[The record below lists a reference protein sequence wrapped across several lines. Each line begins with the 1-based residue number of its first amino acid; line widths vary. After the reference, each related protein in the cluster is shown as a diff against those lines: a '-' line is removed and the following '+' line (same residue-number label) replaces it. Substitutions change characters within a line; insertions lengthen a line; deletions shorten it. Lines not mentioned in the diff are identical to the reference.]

1 MIKSMTGFGKATK
14 TIGNKTFAVEVRSVN
29 SKQLDLNLRM
39 SSLYR
44 EKEIELRNFV
54 AEKLVRGKVDLSLSF
69 ESSGEEKTVQINQEL
84 AKIYFNDLLQLAK
97 EVGRENE
104 PLIPSLLRLPDI
116 MKSEKTELDE
126 NEWKEILALIDD
138 AIVQFNHFRNAEG
151 KTLENDF
158 TTRVNTILSLLK
170 AVEPF
175 EQERIS
181 TVKERIQKNLT
192 EIAAKENI
200 DQNRFEQELIY
211 YLEKFDVT
219 EEKLRL
225 KTHCD
230 YFLNTIKDEQDQG
243 RKLNFISQEMG
254 REINTLGSKANHSEI
269 QKLVVQMK
277 DELEKIKEQL
287 LNVL

>member
-1 MIKSMTGFGKATK
+1 MTGFGKATK
-14 TIGNKTFAVEVRSVN
+14 TITNKAFTVEIRSVN

-39 SSLYR
+39 PSMYR
-44 EKEIELRNFV
+44 EKEIELRNAV
-54 AEKLVRGKVDLSLSF
+54 AEKLVRGKTDLSIYF
-69 ESSGEEKTVQINQEL
+69 ESNGEEKSVQINQEL
-84 AKIYFNDLLQLAK
+84 AKIYFADLLQLAK
-97 EVGRENE
+97 SVGRENE
-104 PLIPSLLRLPDI
+104 PLIPSLLRMPDI
-116 MKSEKTELDE
+116 MKSEKNELDE

-138 AIVQFNHFRNAEG
+138 AIVQYNVFRSQEG
-151 KTLENDF
+151 KTLQAEF
-158 TTRVNTILSLLK
+158 TARVQSILSLLQQ
-170 AVEPF
+170 VDPF
-175 EQERIS
+175 EKERIE
-181 TVKERIQKNLT
+181 TIKERIQKNLAD
-192 EIAAKENI
+192 AAGKENI

-219 EEKLRL
+219 EEKVRL

-230 YFLNTIKDEQDQG
+230 YFLSTIKDEQDQG

>member
-14 TIGNKTFAVEVRSVN
+14 TITNKTFTVEIRSVN

-39 SSLYR
+39 PSMYR
-44 EKEIELRNFV
+44 EKEIELRNSV
-54 AEKLVRGKVDLSLSF
+54 AEKLVRGKTDLSIYF
-69 ESSGEEKTVQINQEL
+69 ESNGEEKSVQINQEL
-84 AKIYFNDLLQLAK
+84 AKIYFDDLLQLAK
-97 EVGRENE
+97 QVGRENE
-104 PLIPSLLRLPDI
+104 PLIPSLLRMPDI

-126 NEWKEILALIDD
+126 NEWKEILSLIDD
-138 AIVQFNHFRNAEG
+138 AIVQYNQFRSQEG
-151 KTLENDF
+151 KTLQAEF
-158 TTRVNTILSLLK
+158 TARVQSILSLLNHVDPYEK
-170 AVEPF
+170 
-175 EQERIS
+175 ERIE
-181 TVKERIQKNLT
+181 TIKERIQKNLAD
-192 EIAAKENI
+192 AAGKENI

-211 YLEKFDVT
+211 YLEKFDIT
-219 EEKLRL
+219 EEKVRL

-230 YFLNTIKDEQDQG
+230 YFLDTIKDEQDQG

>member
-14 TIGNKTFAVEVRSVN
+14 TIGNKTFAIELRSVN

-39 SSLYR
+39 PSVYR

-54 AEKLVRGKVDLSLSF
+54 AEKLIRGKIDLSLSV
-69 ESSGEEKTVQINQEL
+69 ENNGEEKTFQINQEL
-84 AKIYFNDLLQLAK
+84 AKIYFNDLQQLAK
-97 EVGRENE
+97 NIGRENE
-104 PLIPSLLRLPDI
+104 PILPSLLRMPDI
-116 MKSEKTELDE
+116 MKSEKTEIDE
-126 NEWKEILALIDD
+126 QEWKQILLLVDE
-138 AIVQFNHFRNAEG
+138 AIIQFNQFRSSEG
-151 KTLENDF
+151 NTLEKDF
-158 TTRVNTILSLLK
+158 TARVNTILSLLK
-170 AVEPF
+170 SVEPF
-175 EQERIS
+175 EQDRIN
-181 TVKERIQKNLT
+181 TLKERIQKNLM
-192 EIAAKENI
+192 ELVAKENI

-211 YLEKFDVT
+211 YLEKFDIT
-219 EEKLRL
+219 EEKVRL

-230 YFLNTIKDEQDQG
+230 YFLETIKKENEQG

-254 REINTLGSKANHSEI
+254 REINTLGSKANQSDM

>member
-1 MIKSMTGFGKATK
+1 MTGFGKATK
-14 TIGNKTFAVEVRSVN
+14 TIENKTFTVEVRSVN

-39 SSLYR
+39 PSLYR

-54 AEKLVRGKVDLSLSF
+54 AEKLVRGKVDLSLSV
-69 ESSGEEKTVQINQEL
+69 ENNGEEKTVQINQEL
-84 AKIYFNDLLQLAK
+84 AKIYFDDLQQLAK
-97 EVGRENE
+97 AVGRENE

-116 MKSEKTELDE
+116 MKSEKTELNE
-126 NEWKEILALIDD
+126 NEWKEILSVIDD
-138 AIVQFNHFRNAEG
+138 AIVQFNQFRNTEG
-151 KTLENDF
+151 TTLEKEF
-158 TTRVNTILSLLK
+158 TSRVNTILSLLK
-170 AVEPF
+170 SVDPF
-175 EQERIS
+175 EQERIN
-181 TVKERIQKNLT
+181 TLKERIQKNLN
-192 EIAAKENI
+192 ELLAKENI

-219 EEKLRL
+219 EEKVRL
-225 KTHCD
+225 KTHCN
-230 YFLNTIKDEQDQG
+230 YFLSTIKDEQDQG